1 MLRSALSTLVL
12 VLGLPT
18 LAHAYGGDF
27 GTFDFADTTTRRV
40 ILGFDQLDNPTGGP
54 AGTPISGFFSLNVP
68 ETNPA
73 YLPLLGA
80 APYLYDAQLFP
91 GQPDNIS
98 TGPCLAPAY
107 VVRTQNGFGYCRSM
121 HVIHNSM
128 AQPSLATG
136 TTNADFEAGAIQR
149 YYVDTA
155 LDDTNMDGIAQQG
168 RYLPLDADMDGVQ
181 DTDPVTGYPLF
192 DTNLPGELPDTNVAG
207 SLNPV
212 TGTITTRPYLERAN
226 RLLAGVYQN
235 PAPTGINYGSP
246 FGAAGN
252 LPGGPGYASITI
264 AASDW
269 RDLIDTTGSLITVD
283 PLTPNP
289 NTGLNEVPWRDLRII
304 FELATGHATMYSTGT
319 VDTSIG
325 RLPFYLMYTTR
336 QSTPT
341 IAGYN
346 GYDLYSL
353 YGATLGGNPA
363 IIPGDSAGVQ
373 YWFAADTPL
382 DFFCTNDDP
391 GNGVGPTFDVGVP
404 RAVSPCVFLQTD
416 VADTL
421 TAGVNALRDNIV
433 NMTGLSIA
441 GTLPATTSAGD
452 LSFWEAPEPGTG
464 LLLGAAVAGL
474 ALLRRKVGA

>member
-1 MLRSALSTLVL
+1 V

-27 GTFDFADTTTRRV
+27 GTFDFTDTTTRGV
-40 ILGFDQLDNPTGGP
+40 ILGFDQLNNPDDPGIP
-54 AGTPISGFFSLNVP
+54 DGTDLSGFFSLDVP
-68 ETNPA
+68 ETNPI
-73 YLPLLGA
+73 YLPLVTA
-80 APYLYDAQLFP
+80 APYLYDEQINP
-91 GQPDNIS
+91 GLPDNIS

-136 TTNADFEAGAIQR
+136 TTNTDYEAGAIQR

-155 LDDTNMDGIAQQG
+155 LDDEDMDGIAQEG
-168 RYLPLDADMDGVQ
+168 RAD
-181 DTDPVTGYPLF
+181 
-192 DTNLPGELPDTNVAG
+192 GELPDVNVAG
-207 SLNPV
+207 TLNPV

-235 PAPTGINYGSP
+235 PAPTGLNYGSP
-246 FGAAGN
+246 FGPAGN
-252 LPGGPGYASITI
+252 LPGGPGYASITVS
-264 AASDW
+264 AQDW
-269 RDLIDTTGSLITVD
+269 RDFIDTTGSLITVD

-289 NTGLNEVPWRDLRII
+289 STGLNEVPWRDLQII

-319 VDTSIG
+319 VDTAVG

-336 QSTPT
+336 QSTMT
-341 IAGYN
+341 IGGYN

-363 IIPGDSAGVQ
+363 IIPGDQAGVQ
-373 YWFAADTPL
+373 YWYATDTPL

-391 GNGVGPTFDVGVP
+391 GNGPGPVFDVGVP
-404 RAVSPCVFLQTD
+404 RAVSPCVALPTD